1 MAISTSPRTSNIRTL
16 AEVKPRLRCRPVLPE
31 GDYQHL
37 LLHLEACEKSRG
49 PAWTLLAYV
58 LQNKLANTEPVKTPV
73 GQDIVTGGSLVSYSL
88 GGGAPASGLLV
99 HRVRPGVQQ
108 RDVIGVASLLGATL
122 IGMRAGQRGPLLCE
136 DGSVKSLLVLDT
148 VPPA

>member
-1 MAISTSPRTSNIRTL
+1 MAISISPRTGNIRSL
-16 AEVKPRLRCRPVLPE
+16 ALVKPRLRCRPVLPE
-31 GDYQHL
+31 VDYRHLLQHL
-37 LLHLEACEKSRG
+37 EVCEENRG
-49 PAWTLLAYV
+49 PAWILLAYV
-58 LQNKLANTEPVKTPV
+58 LQNKLANTKPVKTPV
-73 GQDIVTGGSLVSYSL
+73 GQDIVTGGSLVSYSV
-88 GGGAPASGLLV
+88 GGGAPSSGLLV

-108 RDVIGVASLLGATL
+108 GDVIKVASLLGATL